1 MYFTLQ
7 LEEMDSERLN
17 ELESILYASIHYS
30 DATSEN
36 LQDVPHVDIDAQTMP
51 PPPQQQKEQQ
61 QQPQHR
67 FVSNKRVIN
76 NATNKL
82 RYWSEPKTDAAAAIV
97 ENAKSSA
104 GKNTPVE
111 GQCENVYILN
121 ICVCR

>member
-1 MYFTLQ
+1 
-7 LEEMDSERLN
+7 MDSERLN

-36 LQDVPHVDIDAQTMP
+36 LQDAPHVDIDAQTMP
-51 PPPQQQKEQQ
+51 PPPQQKKGQQ
-61 QQPQHR
+61 QQPQQR

-76 NATNKL
+76 NGTLKL
-82 RYWSEPKTDAAAAIV
+82 RYWSEPKTDASAAIV
-97 ENAKSSA
+97 ENAKSNA

-121 ICVCR
+121 IYVCR